1 MDGGR
6 RAEAP
11 PLWCSLHDILRV
23 VCSASHRGRSQK
35 DEHCRS
41 LCSRPGWLP
50 GGGQAKILGSHTA
63 VVALLWQ
70 AERFRRAARLADS
83 PESGSLGGQLGCQP
97 DTPSFARPRGILP
110 PFSEPGFALCSASWA
125 QIGRDVHAEQ
135 AKAIAIVTAAFF
147 VVNRLSNFFFRITG
161 LVKDDYRR
169 NMLGSCVGSV
179 VHCVAVSIATYEEL
193 NSRGWTLFGFYTGA
207 NGSGFSHVLSH
218 YARSSTH
225 STAQVECACR
235 VRVRTDG
242 AGVAA
247 AGRSSTWA
255 RRIRQRGLLLS
266 SFALDTCSLT
276 R

>member
-1 MDGGR
+1 MVGAGR
-6 RAEAP
+6 KHRPCGARSTTFCE
-11 PLWCSLHDILRV
+11 L
-23 VCSASHRGRSQK
+23 SALLLIAAGVRKMSTAAACVRGRAGSRGAARQK
-35 DEHCRS
+35 FLARTRQSWRCCGRQS
-41 LCSRPGWLP
+41 VSAVL
-50 GGGQAKILGSHTA
+50 LGSQTHQNPA
-63 VVALLWQ
+63 VW
-70 AERFRRAARLADS
+70 ADS
-83 PESGSLGGQLGCQP
+83 WAVSLTHRL
-97 DTPSFARPRGILP
+97 SLVH
-110 PFSEPGFALCSASWA
+110 EGFYLLSLNLVSLCSASWA